1 VSRDEV
7 CPEAEGAVELGERV
21 SRCMKTGV
29 ERERRTTVNA
39 AEGQRRRV
47 NAEGQD
53 EVEGE

>member
-1 VSRDEV
+1 
-7 CPEAEGAVELGERV
+7 
-21 SRCMKTGV
+21 MKTGV

-39 AEGQRRRV
+39 AEGQRRI